1 MATYDNLPVYKAS
14 YDLLLLLFRS
24 SKSMDRDYRHTL
36 GETIKEELVALIT
49 NIYRA
54 NCRIQ
59 KKALLNNAR
68 ENLEV
73 VRLLMRLAN
82 DLKQF
87 TLNDFVQANTL
98 VESISKQ
105 LVAWEK
111 YSLE

>member
-1 MATYDNLPVYKAS
+1 MATYDNLPVYKAC

-24 SKSMDRDYRHTL
+24 SKNMERDYKHTL
-36 GETIKEELVALIT
+36 GETIKEELIALIT

-54 NCRIQ
+54 NCRVQ
-59 KKALLNNAR
+59 KKALLSNAR
-68 ENLEV
+68 ENIEV
-73 VRLLMRLAN
+73 VRLLMRLSN

-87 TLNDFVQANTL
+87 TLNDFVQANLL

-111 YSLE
+111 YSVA

>member
-1 MATYDNLPVYKAS
+1 
-14 YDLLLLLFRS
+14 
-24 SKSMDRDYRHTL
+24 
-36 GETIKEELVALIT
+36 LIT
-49 NIYRA
+49 KIYRA
-54 NCRIQ
+54 NCRVQ
-59 KKALLNNAR
+59 KKILLSNAR

-87 TLNDFVQANTL
+87 TLNDFVQANLL

-111 YSLE
+111 YSVE

>member
-1 MATYDNLPVYKAS
+1 LQGSKKV
-14 YDLLLLLFRS
+14 LLS
-24 SKSMDRDYRHTL
+24 
-36 GETIKEELVALIT
+36 
-49 NIYRA
+49 
-54 NCRIQ
+54 
-59 KKALLNNAR
+59 NAR

-87 TLNDFVQANTL
+87 TLNDFVQANL
-98 VESISKQ
+98 FVESISKQ

>member
-1 MATYDNLPVYKAS
+1 
-14 YDLLLLLFRS
+14 
-24 SKSMDRDYRHTL
+24 MDRDYRHTL
-36 GETIKEELVALIT
+36 GETIKNELVALIT

-54 NCRIQ
+54 NCRVQ
-59 KKALLNNAR
+59 KKILLSNAR

-87 TLNDFVQANTL
+87 SLNDFVQANLL

-111 YSLE
+111 YSVE

>member
-14 YDLLLLLFRS
+14 YDSLLLLFRS
-24 SKSMDRDYRHTL
+24 SKNMDRDYRHTL
-36 GETIKEELVALIT
+36 GETLKQELVALMT

-54 NCRIQ
+54 NCVVQ
-59 KKALLNNAR
+59 KKALLITAR

-73 VRLLMRLAN
+73 VRLLMRLAK

-87 TLNDFVQANTL
+87 TLIELVQANVL

-105 LVAWEK
+105 LAAWEK
-111 YSLE
+111 YCVE

>member
-1 MATYDNLPVYKAS
+1 M
-14 YDLLLLLFRS
+14 
-24 SKSMDRDYRHTL
+24 SKVLKTSKNMDRDYRHTL
-36 GETIKEELVALIT
+36 GETIKNELVALIT

-54 NCRIQ
+54 NCRVQ
-59 KKALLNNAR
+59 KKILLSNAR

-87 TLNDFVQANTL
+87 SLNDFVQANLL

-111 YSLE
+111 YSVE

>member
-24 SKSMDRDYRHTL
+24 SKNMDRDYRHTL

-54 NCRIQ
+54 NCRVE
-59 KKALLNNAR
+59 KKLLLSNAR

-87 TLNDFVQANTL
+87 TLNDFVQANLL

-105 LVAWEK
+105 LLAWEK
-111 YSLE
+111 YSVA

>member
-14 YDLLLLLFRS
+14 YDLLLMLFRC
-24 SKSMDRDYRHTL
+24 SKNMDRDYRHTL

-54 NCRIQ
+54 NCRLQ
-59 KKALLNNAR
+59 KKILLGNAR

-87 TLNDFVQANTL
+87 SLNDFIQANLL

-111 YSLE
+111 FCKE

>member
-24 SKSMDRDYRHTL
+24 GKNMDRDYRHTL

-54 NCRIQ
+54 NCRVE
-59 KKALLNNAR
+59 KKLLLSNAR

-73 VRLLMRLAN
+73 VRLLMLLYK
-82 DLKQF
+82 DLKQIK
-87 TLNDFVQANTL
+87 TNEL
-98 VESISKQ
+98 
-105 LVAWEK
+105 
-111 YSLE
+111 

>member
-1 MATYDNLPVYKAS
+1 
-14 YDLLLLLFRS
+14 
-24 SKSMDRDYRHTL
+24 MDRDYRHTL
-36 GETIKEELVALIT
+36 GETIKQELVALIT

-54 NCRIQ
+54 NCRVQ
-59 KKALLNNAR
+59 KKALISNAR

-87 TLNDFVQANTL
+87 TLNDFVKANL
-98 VESISKQ
+98 FVESISKQ